1 MPKGPLRRRRKEGH
15 APLFSLPPS
24 SAVVSAP
31 TLSRGKDAAS
41 FPVSPAGS
49 EKEEKRRER
58 GRGAN
63 LEILT
68 LSSSW
73 KGQERRSFEVPL
85 LLPFWNPR
93 PERRLAEAAA
103 AAAESVEWNSAKKY
117 ESRRHAFHPK
127 IKHYKSDGRLGSRVT
142 YARAGSSEMRKVS

>member
-1 MPKGPLRRRRKEGH
+1 MALYPPLPLFRRRSRH
-15 APLFSLPPS
+15 AECQKGLFGGGGRRVTHHSSLSLPPS

-41 FPVSPAGS
+41 FPVSPTGS

-85 LLPFWNPR
+85 LLPFWNLR

-103 AAAESVEWNSAKKY
+103 AVESVEWNSAKKY
-117 ESRRHAFHPK
+117 ERRRHTHFIP
-127 IKHYKSDGRLGSRVT
+127 R
-142 YARAGSSEMRKVS
+142 